1 MQLEVYNTNFVRIA
15 IADDYE
21 SLIWNDRYNAYGD
34 FELYFGMRKELLDI
48 YKEDYYLIS
57 DDSEYVMI
65 IENVRTL
72 TSIEEGNHLVVTG
85 RSLESILCR
94 RIVWK
99 QTILSGNVQNAIKR
113 LITENIISPSIS
125 QRTIPNFIFE
135 NSTDSAVTS
144 LTTDEIQFT
153 GDTLYDAIQKI
164 CETYDLGFKITL
176 NSNWKFVFKLY
187 NGVNRSYNQN
197 SRPYVVFSPAFE
209 NLINSDY
216 YVAKELYCNITL
228 VAGEGEGNDRK
239 TVVVG
244 NTTNTSL
251 NRRELYTDARDLSSN
266 VEGGTLPA
274 AQYEANLR
282 ARGYEKL
289 KEVQILKA
297 FEGQVE
303 STQLY
308 RYGEHFFM
316 GDITE
321 LENEYGLETRVRV
334 VGYIHSESRDS
345 IEEYPTF
352 KVLDE

>member
-1 MQLEVYNTNFVRIA
+1 MQLEVYNTNFIRIA

-21 SLIWNDRYNAYGD
+21 SLIWTDRYDSFGD

-57 DDSEYVMI
+57 DDSDYVMI
-65 IENVRTL
+65 IENVRTQ
-72 TSIEEGNHLVVTG
+72 TSVEEGNHLIVTG
-85 RSLESILCR
+85 RSLESLLYR

-113 LITENIISPSIS
+113 LITENITSPSIS
-125 QRTIPNFIFE
+125 QRKISNFVFE
-135 NSTDSAVTS
+135 TSTDSAVTGLS
-144 LTTDEIQFT
+144 TSEIQFT

-164 CETYDLGFKITL
+164 CEAYDLGFKIIL
-176 NSNWKFVFKLY
+176 NSNYQFVFKLY
-187 NGVNRSYNQN
+187 YGVDRSYSQN
-197 SRPYVVFSPAFE
+197 ARPYVVFSPAFE

-216 YVAKELYCNITL
+216 YVSKELYSNITL
-228 VAGEGEGNDRK
+228 VAGEGEGNDRV
-239 TVVVG
+239 TVTVG
-244 NTTNTSL
+244 NTSITGI

-266 VEGGTLPA
+266 VEGGTLTP
-274 AQYEANLR
+274 AQYQANLR
-282 ARGYEKL
+282 ARGAEKL
-289 KEVQILKA
+289 KEVEILRA
-297 FEGQVE
+297 FDGQVE

-334 VGYIHSESRDS
+334 IGYIHSESKDS

-352 KVLDE
+352 KVLD

>member
-21 SLIWNDRYNAYGD
+21 SLIWNDRYNGYGD
-34 FELYFGMRKELLDI
+34 FELYFGMRQELLNI
-48 YKEDYYLIS
+48 YKVDYYLIS
-57 DDSEYVMI
+57 DDSDYVMI
-65 IENVRTL
+65 IENIRTL
-72 TSIEEGNHLVVTG
+72 TSIEEGNHLIVTG
-85 RSLESILCR
+85 RSLEAILYR

-113 LITENIISPSIS
+113 LLNENVISPSIS
-125 QRTIPNFIFE
+125 QRAISNFIFKT
-135 NSTDSAVTS
+135 STDSAVTS

-153 GDTLYDAIQKI
+153 GDTVYDAIQKI
-164 CETYDLGFKITL
+164 CEEYDLGFRVTL
-176 NSNWKFVFKLY
+176 NSSFKFVFELY
-187 NGVNRSYNQN
+187 NGVDRSYAQS
-197 SRPYVVFSPAFE
+197 SRPYVVFSPTFE

-216 YVAKELYCNITL
+216 YVAKELYCNVTL
-228 VAGEGEGNDRK
+228 VAGEGEGNDRT

-244 NTTNTSL
+244 SSSSSGL

-266 VEGGTLPA
+266 VEGGTLTP
-274 AQYEANLR
+274 AQYQANLR
-282 ARGYEKL
+282 ARGNEKL

-334 VGYIHSESRDS
+334 VGYIHSESQSS